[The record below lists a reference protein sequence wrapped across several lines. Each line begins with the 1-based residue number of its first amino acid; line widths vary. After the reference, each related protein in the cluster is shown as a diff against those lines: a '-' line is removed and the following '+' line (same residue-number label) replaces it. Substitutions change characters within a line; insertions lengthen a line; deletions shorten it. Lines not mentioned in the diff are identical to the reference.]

1 VNPKLVLLLMVSTG
15 WVQGFNMHQ
24 VSLSEFQ
31 DAVESLG
38 LLSLTTKEHVRK
50 KYLKLSRKYHPDM
63 EGGSVEKFQEVR
75 EAYEVLV
82 EYMDNFR
89 FTFTQEEFK
98 QQNPILVN
106 IEQGFLQG
114 K

>member
-1 VNPKLVLLLMVSTG
+1 
-15 WVQGFNMHQ
+15 MHQ

-31 DAVESLG
+31 AAVESLE
-38 LLSLTTKEHVRK
+38 LISLRTKEDVRK
-50 KYLKLSRKYHPDM
+50 KYLKLSKKYHPDM
-63 EGGSVEKFQEVR
+63 EGGSTEKFQEIR
-75 EAYEVLV
+75 EAYEILV

-89 FTFTQEEFK
+89 FVFSDEEFK

-106 IEQGFLQG
+106 IEQNFLQG

>member
-1 VNPKLVLLLMVSTG
+1 MVSTG
-15 WVQGFNMHQ
+15 WVQRSKMHQ
-24 VSLSEFQ
+24 VSQSEFQ
-31 DAVESLG
+31 KAVESLD

-63 EGGSVEKFQEVR
+63 EGGSVEKFQEII
-75 EAYEVLV
+75 EAYEIIV

-89 FTFTQEEFK
+89 FTFTDEEFK

>member
-1 VNPKLVLLLMVSTG
+1 
-15 WVQGFNMHQ
+15 MHQ

-31 DAVESLG
+31 DAVESLE

-50 KYLKLSRKYHPDM
+50 KYLKLSRLYHPDM
-63 EGGSVEKFQEVR
+63 EGGSTEKFQEIR
-75 EAYEVLV
+75 EAYEILV

-89 FTFTQEEFK
+89 FTFTDEEFK

-106 IEQGFLQG
+106 VEQSWL

>member
-1 VNPKLVLLLMVSTG
+1 MSTG
-15 WVQGFNMHQ
+15 LVQRSKMHQ

-31 DAVESLG
+31 DAIESLE
-38 LLSLTTKEHVRK
+38 LLSLTTKENVRK
-50 KYLKLSRKYHPDM
+50 KYLKLSRQYHPDM
-63 EGGSVEKFQEVR
+63 EGGSTEKFQEIR
-75 EAYEVLV
+75 EAYEILV

-89 FTFTQEEFK
+89 FTFTDEEFK

-106 IEQGFLQG
+106 VEQSWLQG

>member
-1 VNPKLVLLLMVSTG
+1 
-15 WVQGFNMHQ
+15 MHQ

-31 DAVESLG
+31 DAVESLE
-38 LLSLTTKEHVRK
+38 LISLRTKEDVRR

-63 EGGSVEKFQEVR
+63 EGGSTEKFQEIR
-75 EAYEVLV
+75 EAYEILV

-89 FTFTQEEFK
+89 FVFSDDEFK

-106 IEQGFLQG
+106 VGSGFLEG

>member
-1 VNPKLVLLLMVSTG
+1 MVYFG
-15 WVQGFNMHQ
+15 WVQRFKMHQ

-31 DAVESLG
+31 AAVQSLD

-50 KYLKLSRKYHPDM
+50 KYLKLSRQYHPDM
-63 EGGSVEKFQEVR
+63 EGGSTEKFQEVR
-75 EAYEVLV
+75 EAYEILT

-89 FTFTQEEFK
+89 FVFTEEEFK

-106 IEQGFLQG
+106 VEQSWLEGR
-114 K
+114 

>member
-1 VNPKLVLLLMVSTG
+1 MVSIG
-15 WVQGFNMHQ
+15 WVQRFKMHQ
-24 VSLSEFQ
+24 LSLSEFQ
-31 DAVESLG
+31 DAVESLE

-63 EGGSVEKFQEVR
+63 EGGSTEKFQEIR
-75 EAYEVLV
+75 EAYEILV

-89 FTFTQEEFK
+89 FTFTDEEFK

-106 IEQGFLQG
+106 VEQGWLEE

>member
-1 VNPKLVLLLMVSTG
+1 
-15 WVQGFNMHQ
+15 MHQ

-31 DAVESLG
+31 DAVESLE

-50 KYLKLSRKYHPDM
+50 KYLKLSRQYHPDM
-63 EGGSVEKFQEVR
+63 EGGSTEKFQEIR
-75 EAYEVLV
+75 KAYEILL

-89 FTFTQEEFK
+89 FVFDEKEFK

-106 IEQGFLQG
+106 VEQSWLEGR
-114 K
+114 